1 MVQVTEEI
9 SEVQIVI
16 SDNGVGID
24 EKDLPLIFDRLYK
37 CDTSRTENSNGL
49 GLAITKEL
57 TIALNGTINV
67 ISSNGKG
74 TTFKLRFSKNMNK
87 A

>member
-1 MVQVTEEI
+1 MIKHSHANKLVVQVTEEI
-9 SEVQIVI
+9 SEVQIAI

-24 EKDLPLIFDRLYK
+24 EAELPFIFDRLYK

-57 TIALNGTINV
+57 TIAHNGTIKV
-67 ISSNGKG
+67 ISG
-74 TTFKLRFSKNMNK
+74 
-87 A
+87 